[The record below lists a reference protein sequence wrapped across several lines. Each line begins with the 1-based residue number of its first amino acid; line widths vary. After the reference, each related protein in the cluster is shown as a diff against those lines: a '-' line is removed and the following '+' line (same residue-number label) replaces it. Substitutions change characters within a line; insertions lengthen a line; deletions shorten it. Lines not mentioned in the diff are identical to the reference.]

1 MAVYLDFDNIVISR
15 YDQVHGRNSFQK
27 DKARGLD
34 DDKLTTA
41 TVDLGA
47 IIDFASSFGTL
58 VLTRAYADWSAD
70 LNANYQGQL
79 VGRAVDLV
87 QLFPAAAYGKN
98 GADIRLAV
106 DAVEDM
112 FRLPDLTHVV
122 IVGGD
127 SDYIALA
134 QRCKRL
140 GRYVVGIG
148 VAGASSRSL
157 ASACDEFVT
166 YDALPGIPTVAPA
179 PAKKATKRT
188 KSKEPDD
195 EPEPADTQAAAT
207 GLLERA
213 LRIGHEKDDADW
225 LHNSAVKA
233 QMKRM
238 DPSFSEKSLGFRSFS
253 DFLRSR
259 SDVADLDESS
269 TTRMVRLHQRGSK
282 PRSDPDVRASGEV
295 PDRVSTYAE
304 AMTER
309 LYFRQLL
316 SGRDFAQSDMIAQQ
330 MRNFSYLIGDRETGD
345 TVVVDPAYAANDLV
359 DILESDG
366 MKLSGVLVT
375 HHHPDHVGGS
385 MMGFE
390 LKGLAELLE
399 RQSVPVHV
407 NSLEAEWV
415 SRVTGIARS
424 DLTAHE
430 HGDKVNVGDVEI
442 ELLHT
447 PGHTP
452 GSQCFLLDGR
462 LVAGDTLFLEGCG
475 RTDFPGG
482 DVDDMFRSLQQL
494 AAAVRRPD
502 GVSRATGTR
511 WSPARRCRTCGAPTT
526 CTGRAIWISGEC

>member
-1 MAVYLDFDNIVISR
+1 MPETVLAAETPRVAVYLDFDNIVISR

-34 DDKLTTA
+34 DEKLTTA

-70 LNANYQGQL
+70 LNAKYQGQL

-148 VAGASSRSL
+148 VAGASSGSL
-157 ASACDEFVT
+157 AAACDEFVT
-166 YDALPGIPTVAPA
+166 YDALPGIPTVVPE
-179 PAKKATKRT
+179 PPKKSTRRA
-188 KSKEPDD
+188 KSKEADD
-195 EPEPADTQAAAT
+195 EPEPADPQAAAT

-253 DFLRSR
+253 DFLRAR
-259 SDVADLDESS
+259 SDVVDLDESS
-269 TTRMVRLHQRGSK
+269 TTRMVRLH
-282 PRSDPDVRASGEV
+282 
-295 PDRVSTYAE
+295 
-304 AMTER
+304 
-309 LYFRQLL
+309 
-316 SGRDFAQSDMIAQQ
+316 
-330 MRNFSYLIGDRETGD
+330 RE
-345 TVVVDPAYAANDLV
+345 
-359 DILESDG
+359 S
-366 MKLSGVLVT
+366 
-375 HHHPDHVGGS
+375 
-385 MMGFE
+385 
-390 LKGLAELLE
+390 
-399 RQSVPVHV
+399 
-407 NSLEAEWV
+407 
-415 SRVTGIARS
+415 
-424 DLTAHE
+424 
-430 HGDKVNVGDVEI
+430 
-442 ELLHT
+442 
-447 PGHTP
+447 
-452 GSQCFLLDGR
+452 
-462 LVAGDTLFLEGCG
+462 
-475 RTDFPGG
+475 
-482 DVDDMFRSLQQL
+482 
-494 AAAVRRPD
+494 
-502 GVSRATGTR
+502 
-511 WSPARRCRTCGAPTT
+511 
-526 CTGRAIWISGEC
+526 